1 MDFSIIRYKIQI
13 SYVCNSNILAIPT
26 ALGAI
31 SVLPF
36 RAHSLL
42 VDLLGLRN
50 LLTRTNR
57 VCSHDVRAAMLEEQ
71 TKKRRPCWRSEI
83 FFW

>member
-1 MDFSIIRYKIQI
+1 MDYPIIRYKIHTSRI
-13 SYVCNSNILAIPT
+13 CNSNILAIT
-26 ALGAI
+26 TTLGAI

-36 RAHSLL
+36 RTHSLL

-57 VCSHDVRAAMLEEQ
+57 VCSDDVTAAMLEE
-71 TKKRRPCWRSEI
+71 
-83 FFW
+83 